1 MKKLATLI
9 ALALLAVLQAA
20 VAWNAHLL
28 AVAQEGRRG
37 PGEAVRT
44 LKLANRVYPWN
55 DLVHLELGRALF
67 EQAAETLGDP
77 GARDEAL
84 LRSSKAFMTALRLN
98 PGSAAGH
105 FHFAQTL
112 LYMNYLSLP
121 VPMPPFEGYK
131 RAAALTGHNTQIF
144 FEVGRVL
151 LARWEELSAE
161 EKDFT
166 LGILEK
172 AMSGRSEDRLSVL
185 LEAWGLGAERDPAVI
200 ERILPEDPSLF
211 RSYARFL
218 GERSTR
224 LAARHGALAKA
235 EHLEFLKAK
244 DDLARAER
252 AIDYFQG
259 EEAETRLR
267 SGLRALDSVLFY
279 QSLAGI
285 ELIDQGEFETVR
297 KTVLRLLVQDRIDRT
312 RSLDDPDGMLD
323 RYLDLEDR
331 IPVLG
336 EFEAFLRERGLPGEG
351 GLAAGGIGD
360 LRVLAF
366 RTALDFKQ
374 NRYRDIVRAGDALAS
389 SYLVVP
395 DSGRP
400 DYVRVLVLIGESCLK
415 LDFVYEAEN
424 HFRKALEIAP
434 GDLGAL
440 LGIERCYERL
450 NDGPKAAAVRRTIEG
465 LLAPRRL
472 DLDLPPVGKGRA
484 FSVDLV
490 LDGRP
495 QLIRIEFEGPRPEA
509 VPLITAVFN
518 GRVAWEGRLE
528 EGAVTFRTAART
540 GSNALRV
547 EVLGGPVRPVRI
559 TRETNER

>member
-1 MKKLATLI
+1 MKKLAMLA

-28 AVAQEGRRG
+28 AAAQAGPAG

-44 LKLANRVYPWN
+44 LNLANRVYPWN

-67 EQAAETLGDP
+67 EQAAETLGEP
-77 GARDEAL
+77 GVRDDAL

-98 PGSAAGH
+98 PGSAAAH

-121 VPMPPFEGYK
+121 VPIPPFEGYK
-131 RAAALTGHNTQIF
+131 RAAVLTGHNTQIF

-166 LGILEK
+166 LDILGK
-172 AMSGRSEDRLSVL
+172 AMAGRSEDRLSAL

-200 ERILPEDPSLF
+200 ERILPEDPSLL

-218 GERSTR
+218 GERTSR
-224 LAARHGALAKA
+224 LDSRYGALAKA

-259 EEAETRLR
+259 AEAATRLR
-267 SGLRALDSVLFY
+267 SALRALDSVRFY
-279 QSLAGI
+279 QSLAAI
-285 ELIDQGEFETVR
+285 ELIDPGEFETVR

-312 RSLDDPDGMLD
+312 RSLDDPDGMLA

-331 IPVLG
+331 IPALG
-336 EFEAFLRERGLPGEG
+336 EFEAFIRERGLLGEG

-366 RTALDFKQ
+366 RMALDFKQ
-374 NRYRDIVRAGDALAS
+374 NRYRDIVRAGDVLAA
-389 SYLVVP
+389 SYLVIP

-400 DYVRVLVLIGESCLK
+400 DYVRVLGLIGESCLK
-415 LDFVYEAEN
+415 LDYVYEAEN

-434 GDLGAL
+434 GDLGVL

-450 NDGPKAAAVRRTIEG
+450 NDGPKAAAVRRTIED
-465 LLAPRRL
+465 LLTPRRL
-472 DLDLPPVGKGRA
+472 DLDRLPPGKGRA

-495 QLIRIEFEGPRPEA
+495 ELIRIEFETPRMEA
-509 VPLITAVFN
+509 VTLITAVFN

-528 EGAVTFRTAART
+528 DGAVSFPAATRT
-540 GSNALRV
+540 GPNSLRI
-547 EVLGGPVRPVRI
+547 EILGGPVRPMRI
-559 TRETNER
+559 TRETRAR

>member
-1 MKKLATLI
+1 MKKLAMLA
-9 ALALLAVLQAA
+9 ALAILGVLQAA

-28 AVAQEGRRG
+28 SVAQEGRLS

-44 LKLANRVYPWN
+44 LQLANRVYPWN

-67 EQAAETLGDP
+67 EQATETLGDP
-77 GARDEAL
+77 AVRDDAL
-84 LRSSKAFMTALRLN
+84 LRSSKAFMAALRLN

-121 VPMPPFEGYK
+121 VPLPPFEAYK

-151 LARWEELSAE
+151 LGRWEELSAE

-172 AMSGRSEDRLSVL
+172 AMAGRSEERLSAL
-185 LEAWGLGAERDPAVI
+185 LEAWGLGADGDPAVI
-200 ERILPEDPSLF
+200 ERILPEDPALL
-211 RSYARFL
+211 RTYARFL
-218 GERSTR
+218 GERSSR
-224 LAARHGALAKA
+224 LDARHAALAKA
-235 EHLEFLKAK
+235 ESLEFLRAK

-252 AIDYFQG
+252 AIDRFQG
-259 EEAETRLR
+259 AEAEARLR
-267 SGLRALDSVLFY
+267 SGLRVLDSIRFY
-279 QSLAGI
+279 QSLADS
-285 ELIDQGEFETVR
+285 ELIDPAEFETVR
-297 KTVLRLLVQDRIDRT
+297 KTALRLLVQVRIDRS
-312 RSLDDPDGMLD
+312 RSLEDPDGMLA
-323 RYLDLEDR
+323 RYLDVEDR

-336 EFEAFLRERGLPGEG
+336 EFEAFLRERGLLGEG
-351 GLAAGGIGD
+351 SLAAGGIGD

-366 RTALDFKQ
+366 RMALGFKQ

-395 DSGRP
+395 DSSRP

-415 LDFVYEAEN
+415 LDYVYEAEN
-424 HFRKALEIAP
+424 HFLKALEIAP
-434 GDLGAL
+434 DDLGAL

-450 NDGPKAAAVRRTIEG
+450 NDGAKAAAVRRTIEG

-472 DLDLPPVGKGRA
+472 DLDRPSVGGGRA
-484 FSVDLV
+484 FSADLV

-495 QLIRIEFEGPRPEA
+495 QVIRIEFERPRAESPT
-509 VPLITAVFN
+509 LITAVFN
-518 GRVAWEGRLE
+518 GRVAWDGRLE
-528 EGAVTFRTAART
+528 GGAAAFRTGARPGLNT
-540 GSNALRV
+540 LRI
-547 EVLGGPVRPVRI
+547 EALGGPVHLLRI
-559 TRETNER
+559 TREIQQR